1 MMKTDGMFV
10 KLMMMTT
17 SNSDGEA
24 LTALRKANKILAD
37 AKVSWIELLG
47 AQKPDQSFRVPPS
60 KRPRRP
66 EPQWDDVGDHDRRR
80 PHYVGS
86 DIDEMFDKVFK
97 QKMSEGFASFIESI
111 HIWWEQ
117 KGWLSK
123 AQYDALK
130 NAAERDHG

>member
-47 AQKPDQSFRVPPS
+47 AQKPDNSFRVPPS
-60 KRPRRP
+60 KRPRP
-66 EPQWDDVGDHDRRR
+66 EPQWEDVVNHDR
-80 PHYVGS
+80 HVGS
-86 DIDEMFDKVFK
+86 DIDEMFEKVFK
-97 QKMSEGFASFIESI
+97 QKMSEGFASFVESL

-117 KGWLSK
+117 KGWLSEK
-123 AQYDALK
+123 QYRSLK
-130 NAAERDHG
+130 NAAEKDHG